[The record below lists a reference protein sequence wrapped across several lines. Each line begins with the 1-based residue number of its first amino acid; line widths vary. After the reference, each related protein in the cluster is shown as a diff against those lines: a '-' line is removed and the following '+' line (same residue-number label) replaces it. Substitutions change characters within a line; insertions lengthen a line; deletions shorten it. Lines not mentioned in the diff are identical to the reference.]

1 MEGFMG
7 FNGDESL
14 RDAVAET
21 IYRMD
26 ASTVDFMVKHIIT
39 DLDLLLECRDTFK
52 CEYFLHDEAV
62 YKVLI
67 SNAYFYAQTSFS
79 SLKLTSEVVK
89 VCISD
94 DEMVRACST
103 LKNHAFQI
111 IDEAYLAPSDSFESN
126 RKLCRSLIQRFVV
139 ERGVHDKMYSALSSS
154 SSVQAVLKNPQ
165 QFFDKFQSV
174 YGSSQALNT
183 SVMCDLIPSDWKPVA
198 RIGKPMGIPHFDK
211 FMSGGTSPGDVY
223 AILAGFASG
232 KTWMLLQVAANHA
245 IQEYFREQEHI
256 EKGLPYIPN
265 IAIYANYEGSVDS
278 LRYRLLAVFTSIPV
292 NIIKDYILN
301 KSPLSTKDNL
311 KDYELQ
317 KYAKVD
323 NKDLWLSE
331 SDRYSMIPNYAKY
344 IRILDMSGQNDSN
357 VGSGY
362 VEELCGQ
369 IDKYVRGNKCG
380 VGVACVDYAK
390 LMADRHA
397 SKVNQMEQLRHFIRR
412 IPSALGIGIGLKY
425 NCAVWINQQISGEA
439 NSTKPHKLLH
449 HSMSSECKDFG
460 ENCHRI
466 FCLGAKDPESGVQ
479 ILNASKL
486 RDEEAPGLTY
496 ITIKFNST
504 SCVYEIDDTWDVDN
518 HGFVKKSF
526 SGSSMD
532 VGHSV
537 RFAPSSFDDR
547 DA

>member
-1 MEGFMG
+1 MG
-7 FNGDESL
+7 FNGDESM
-14 RDAVAET
+14 RETVQET

-52 CEYFLHDEAV
+52 CEYFSHDEAV

-67 SNAYFYAQTSFS
+67 SNTYFYAQTSFGN
-79 SLKLTSEVVK
+79 LKLNSDIVK

-94 DEMVRACST
+94 DEMVRACPT
-103 LKNHAFQI
+103 LKNHALQV
-111 IDEAYLAPSDSFESN
+111 IDEAYLAPTDSFEAN
-126 RKLCRSLIQRFVV
+126 RALCRSLIQRFVV
-139 ERGVHDKMYSALSSS
+139 ERGIHDKMYTALSNNA
-154 SSVQAVLKNPQ
+154 SVQAVLKNPQ

-183 SVMCDLIPSDWKPVA
+183 SVMCDLIPSDWKPVS

-256 EKGLPYIPN
+256 EKGLPYTPN

-292 NIIKDYILN
+292 NIIKDHIIN
-301 KSPLSTKDNL
+301 KSPLSTRDSL

-369 IDKYVRGNKCG
+369 IDKYVRTHKCG

-412 IPSALGIGIGLKY
+412 IPSALAVGIGLKY
-425 NCAVWINQQISGEA
+425 NCAVWINHQISGEA

-466 FCLGAKDPESGVQ
+466 FCLGFKDPESGVQ

-496 ITIKFNST
+496 TTVKFNGT
-504 SCVYEIDDTWDVDN
+504 SCVYEIDETWDVDN

-537 RFAPSSFDDR
+537 RFAPLSFDDR

>member
-1 MEGFMG
+1 MG
-7 FNGDESL
+7 FNGDESM
-14 RDAVAET
+14 RETVQET

-39 DLDLLLECRDTFK
+39 DLDLLSECKDTLK

-67 SNAYFYAQTSFS
+67 SNTYFYAQTSFS
-79 SLKLTSEVVK
+79 NLKLTSEVVK

-103 LKNHAFQI
+103 LKNTAFQI
-111 IDEAYLAPSDSFESN
+111 IDEAYSSPADSFESN
-126 RKLCRSLIQRFVV
+126 RQLCRSLIQRFVI

-154 SSVQAVLKNPQ
+154 ASVQAVLKNPQ

-174 YGSSQALNT
+174 YGSSQALNN

-256 EKGLPYIPN
+256 EKGLPFTPN

-292 NIIKDYILN
+292 NIIKDHIIN
-301 KSPLSTKDNL
+301 KSLLSTRDNL

-331 SDRYSMIPNYAKY
+331 SDRYSMVPNYAKY
-344 IRILDMSGQNDSN
+344 IKILDMSGQNDSN

-362 VEELCGQ
+362 VEELCAQ
-369 IDKYVRGNKCG
+369 IDKYVRSNKCG

-390 LMADRHA
+390 LLADRHA

-412 IPSALGIGIGLKY
+412 IPSALAVGIGLKY
-425 NCAVWINQQISGEA
+425 SCAVWINQQISGEA

-496 ITIKFNST
+496 TTVKFNGT

-537 RFAPSSFDDR
+537 RFAPLSFDDR
-547 DA
+547 DE

>member
-1 MEGFMG
+1 MM
-7 FNGDESL
+7 FNGADGL
-14 RDAVAET
+14 RDGVSET
-21 IYRMD
+21 VYRMD

-39 DLDLLLECRDTFK
+39 DLDLLLECKDTFK
-52 CEYFLHDEAV
+52 CEYFLHDEVV
-62 YKVLI
+62 YKTLV
-67 SNAYFYAQTSFS
+67 SNVYFYAQTSFS

-94 DEMVRACST
+94 DEMVRTCST

-111 IDEAYLAPSDSFESN
+111 IDEAYLFSADSFESN
-126 RKLCRSLIQRFVV
+126 RQLCRSLIQRFVI
-139 ERGVHDKMYSALSSS
+139 ERGVHDRMYSALSNS
-154 SSVQAVLKNPQ
+154 SSVQSVLKNPQ
-165 QFFDKFQSV
+165 QFFDKFQSI
-174 YGSSQALNT
+174 YGSSQALNS
-183 SVMCDLIPSDWKPVA
+183 SVMCDLIPNDWKPISI
-198 RIGKPMGIPHFDK
+198 IGKPMGIPHFDK

-223 AILAGFASG
+223 AILGGFASG
-232 KTWMLLQVAANHA
+232 KTWMALQVAANHA
-245 IQEYFREQEHI
+245 IREYYREIEHI
-256 EKGLPYIPN
+256 EKGIPYVPN
-265 IAIYANYEGSVDS
+265 VAIYANYEGGVDS
-278 LRYRLLAVFTSIPV
+278 LRYRLISMFSSIPV
-292 NIIKDYILN
+292 SVVKDHILN
-301 KSPLSTKDNL
+301 KTPLSTKDNF

-317 KYAKVD
+317 KYSKVV

-331 SDRYSMIPNYAKY
+331 SDRYSIIPNYAKH
-344 IRILDMSGQNDSN
+344 IKLLDMSGQNDSG

-369 IDKYVRGNKCG
+369 IDKYVRMTKCG

-412 IPSALGIGIGLKY
+412 IPSALAIGLGLKY

-496 ITIKFNST
+496 VTVKFNSI
-504 SCVYEIDDTWDVDN
+504 SSVYEIDDTWDVDN

-537 RFAPSSFDDR
+537 RFSPSSFDDR